1 MNKAE
6 QQIDGVAAAAMRS
19 AGLRHP
25 DEHFMARALQLAEL
39 GLYTTAPNP
48 RVGCVLVRDGE
59 IVGEGWHRRAGE
71 AHAEI
76 LALEDAGP
84 RARGATA
91 YVTLEPCAHQGRTG
105 PCAEALIAAG
115 VARLVVGMEDPN
127 PAVSGRGIA
136 RCREAGIEVT
146 IGVGEA
152 QARRLNPGFI
162 SRMSRGRPY
171 VRLKMA
177 MSLDGRS
184 AMASGESQWITGD
197 QARREVQRLR
207 ARSGAVISGVE
218 SLVQDDSRLTVREE
232 ESGLAPEQIVAQP
245 LRVVVDSRLRMPLA
259 ASMLREAG
267 RTLIFTRSSDDP
279 KRANLEAVGAEV
291 LVQPLSEQE
300 EESAARSGV
309 ARVDLVAMIEHLA
322 RIEQCNEVL
331 VETGASLAG
340 AMFKAQLVDEL
351 VLFVAPTLMGS
362 FARPLLDLELTAMD
376 EQQRLVIDDIRAIGK
391 DWRII
396 ARPVSGDD

>member
-1 MNKAE
+1 
-6 QQIDGVAAAAMRS
+6 MRS
-19 AGLRHP
+19 AGPRHP
-25 DEHFMARALQLAEL
+25 DEHFMARALQLAER

-48 RVGCVLVRDGE
+48 RVGCVLVREGE

-105 PCAEALIAAG
+105 PCADALIAAG

-136 RCREAGIEVT
+136 RCREAGIDVT
-146 IGVGEA
+146 TGVGEA

-184 AMASGESQWITGD
+184 AMASGESQWITGN

-259 ASMLREAG
+259 ASMLREEG
-267 RTLIFTRSSDDP
+267 RTLIFTRSSDEA

>member
-1 MNKAE
+1 
-6 QQIDGVAAAAMRS
+6 MRS

-76 LALEDAGP
+76 LALEDAGS

-127 PAVSGRGIA
+127 PAVSGRGIT

-279 KRANLEAVGAEV
+279 KRTNLEAVGAEV